1 MLFSD
6 RKQAEKDLLRSLKK
20 GFEGKFR
27 IYLRNLKFGRK
38 NGIFRTEQAKNEGK
52 MQIPYI
58 LTDLFWVFLRCFG
71 WKVRDFLE
79 EIKFRNK
86 CTETR
91 LCYSAEKYCEAI

>member
-38 NGIFRTEQAKNEGK
+38 NGIFRTEQAKNADSVYTYGF
-52 MQIPYI
+52 I
-58 LTDLFWVFLRCFG
+58 LGVLRCFG

>member
-1 MLFSD
+1 MKNADSVYTYGF
-6 RKQAEKDLLRSLKK
+6 LL
-20 GFEGKFR
+20 G
-27 IYLRNLKFGRK
+27 
-38 NGIFRTEQAKNEGK
+38 
-52 MQIPYI
+52 
-58 LTDLFWVFLRCFG
+58 VLRCFG